1 MTQETRRTLLIATLL
16 GIIAALCWSGNWVLG
31 RAIRGEVPP
40 MGLTF
45 WRWTL
50 SALILAP
57 FALRTWRS
65 DWAALKTEIG
75 ILLAL
80 GLTGGASFQAMVYVG
95 LARTEAVNAL
105 LLNTTAPIYVM
116 ALAAPLL
123 GDPLRWRQVLGFAL
137 AVPGVIWVVIRGEP
151 ARLAALSFN
160 AGDLWI
166 LAAMVI
172 WGGYS
177 VLLKMRRAPVTPVGL
192 VFAISVLAAL
202 FILPAAVIETLQGRP
217 MPINATAAAAVGY
230 TGVFASVV
238 ALLAYN
244 GAVQRIGPGR
254 TIYFIYLMPVFGAVL
269 ARVFLGEALA
279 GYHLIGFPLVL
290 AGVVIATAK

>member
-1 MTQETRRTLLIATLL
+1 MTSENRRTLLIATLL
-16 GIIAALCWSGNWVLG
+16 GTIAALCWSGNWVLG
-31 RAIRGEVPP
+31 RAVRGEVPP

-45 WRWTL
+45 WRWVL
-50 SALILAP
+50 SALILVP

-65 DWAALKTEIG
+65 DWTALKSEIWV
-75 ILLAL
+75 LLAL

-116 ALAAPLL
+116 ALAVPLL
-123 GDPLRWRQVLGFAL
+123 GEGLRWRQVLGFAI
-137 AVPGVIWVVIRGEP
+137 AVPGIVWVVIRGEP
-151 ARLAALSFN
+151 AHLTELQFN
-160 AGDLWI
+160 SGDVWI
-166 LAAMVI
+166 LAAMVV
-172 WGGYS
+172 WGLYS
-177 VLLKMRRAPVTPVGL
+177 VLLKLRRAPVTPVGL
-192 VFAISVLAAL
+192 VFAISVLASL

-217 MPINATAAAAVGY
+217 MPLTPTSALAVGY

-238 ALLAYN
+238 ALLSYN

-269 ARVFLGEALA
+269 ARLFLGEALES
-279 GYHLIGFPLVL
+279 YHMIGFPLVL
-290 AGVVIATAK
+290 AGVITATSK

>member
-1 MTQETRRTLLIATLL
+1 MTQDSRRTLLIATLL
-16 GIIAALCWSGNWVLG
+16 GTIAALCWSGNWVLG

-45 WRWTL
+45 WRWAL

-65 DWAALKTEIG
+65 DWAALKSEIG

-116 ALAAPLL
+116 ALAAALL

-137 AVPGVIWVVIRGEP
+137 AVPGVVWVVIRGEP
-151 ARLAALSFN
+151 ARLASLTFN

-172 WGGYS
+172 WAIYS
-177 VLLKMRRAPVTPVGL
+177 VLLKLRRSPVTPVGL
-192 VFAISVLAAL
+192 VFAISVLACA
-202 FILPAAVIETLQGRP
+202 FILPAMIVETLQGRAMPVTP
-217 MPINATAAAAVGY
+217 MAALAVGY
-230 TGVFASVV
+230 TGIFASVV
-238 ALLAYN
+238 ALLSYN

-269 ARVFLGEALA
+269 ARIFLGEALA